1 MKRIL
6 LFLFL
11 GVNSLI
17 FSQDSLVWNGD
28 LLQATDFKAAPITG
42 IPYQFSYE
50 LKRGFKKQWFDRTY
64 HIHDEVQAVFIGA
77 TSWLNPNSSS
87 GNELA
92 LCQLFFDY
100 VEFESRIL
108 QNELIAGGS
117 INVLYPQK
125 RNTIDQRL
133 SAMAIDTKYGQDKSQ
148 MQFWR
153 TEIDR
158 LLYETKRVEIPEYE
172 TDNLM
177 ISYGW
182 GGSFLGFDQALAT
195 YFTRPVLIANTV
207 GFTHKRH
214 HFGMQLAFNG
224 KSSPKKGYATASYSF
239 PDSARF
245 VVNHPH
251 FVYGFDI
258 IQKKRLSI
266 TPIVGLSTMRF
277 TRTDLPETALTRR
290 GPLKGALALGLSI
303 DMKSKPFFQTNTS
316 VFRYGLQLRST
327 YSFFNY
333 APQLSG
339 PVVGIS
345 AGLFIYIEAIKSFNK

>member
-1 MKRIL
+1 MKRIV

-11 GVNSLI
+11 SVNSLI
-17 FSQDSLVWNGD
+17 FSQDSIVWNGN

-77 TSWLNPNSSS
+77 TSWLNPNSGS

-100 VEFESRIL
+100 VEYESRML

-117 INVLYPQK
+117 INTLYPQK
-125 RNTIDQRL
+125 RNSIDQRL
-133 SAMAIDTKYGQDKSQ
+133 SAMAIDTKYGQDATQ
-148 MQFWR
+148 MLFWR

-158 LLYETKRVEIPEYE
+158 LLRETKRIEIPEYE
-172 TDNLM
+172 TDNLI

-182 GGSFLGFDQALAT
+182 GGSFLGFDQDLAT
-195 YFTRPVLIANTV
+195 YFTSPVLIANTV
-207 GFTHKRH
+207 GFTYKRH
-214 HFGMQLAFNG
+214 HFGIQLAFNG
-224 KSSPKKGYATASYSF
+224 KSSPKKAYATASYSF

-251 FVYGFDI
+251 FVYGFDVI
-258 IQKKRLSI
+258 HQKRLSV
-266 TPIVGLSTMRF
+266 TPIVGLSTLRF
-277 TRTDLPETALTRR
+277 TRTDLPEEDLARR

-303 DMKSKPFFQTNTS
+303 DLKSKPFFQTNTS
-316 VFRYGLQLRST
+316 VFRYGVQLRST

-333 APQLSG
+333 APQLRG
-339 PVVGIS
+339 PVLGIG
-345 AGLFIYIEAIKSFNK
+345 AGLFVYIEAIKSFNK

>member
-17 FSQDSLVWNGD
+17 FSQDSLVWNGN
-28 LLQATDFKAAPITG
+28 LLQKTDFKATPITE

-50 LKRGFKKQWFDRTY
+50 LKRGYKKQWFDRTY

-77 TSWLNPNSSS
+77 TSWLNPSS
-87 GNELA
+87 GSGNQLA

-100 VEFESRIL
+100 VEYESRML

-117 INVLYPQK
+117 INTLYPQK
-125 RNTIDQRL
+125 RNSIDQRL
-133 SAMAIDTKYGQDKSQ
+133 SALAIDTKYGQDTIQ

-153 TEIDR
+153 REIDQ
-158 LLYETKRVEIPEYE
+158 LLYETKRIEIPEYE
-172 TDNLM
+172 TDNLI

-182 GGSFLGFDQALAT
+182 GGSLLGFDQALAT

-224 KSSPKKGYATASYSF
+224 KSSPKKAYATASYSF

-245 VVNHPH
+245 IVNHPH

-277 TRTDLPETALTRR
+277 TRTDLPETDLTRR
-290 GPLKGALALGLSI
+290 GPLKGAFALGLSI